1 MIAFRAGEDGEAVLE
16 KIGKY
21 EIRREIGRGAMGV
34 VYEGFDPVIGRRVA
48 IKVLRTEVFAPDQLP
63 DLLERFK
70 REAQSAGRLSHPHIV
85 TIHDYGE
92 EAGTP
97 YIVME
102 YMAGQE
108 LARQLER
115 GSRFT
120 LDGVVRVMTAL
131 LGALAHAH
139 ENGVVHRDLKPSNIF
154 VLEDGSL
161 KVVDFGIARVEASE
175 LTDTGTMLGTPA
187 YMSPEQFLTLPVDAR
202 SDLYSSG
209 VILYQLLTGD
219 KPFTG
224 SVTAIMQKVLHQ
236 EPIEP
241 SMLNPTLAKHWD
253 AVVARAMAKKPEARY
268 QSARQFLEAV
278 KAAHAAERGEPVA
291 SPASVAVPQAGR
303 EDERTIP
310 VRQGPDPDAT
320 VPTLPKTEISGAAAA
335 PRSRKGLALA
345 AALIA
350 LLGLGAGIVYLRN
363 DAERAS
369 IERARQEAERRA
381 ADAEERARKEAE
393 RADGEALARAKTEAA
408 RSEDRRREAEAA
420 KARSLKEAE
429 AKAEAA
435 RREEA
440 LRREVEAKAEAARK
454 EESLR
459 REAEAAAAR
468 AAELARREAGEKARL
483 AALRADEA
491 KRRAALEKKEAED
504 KARAEA
510 AKKDAARKAEEA
522 RKAEKARAE
531 QALRDKYKAGTT
543 LGDCADCPPMVVI
556 AAGEFTMGSPASETG
571 RFDNEGPQRAV
582 RISRPF
588 ALGRS
593 EVTFAEF
600 QRFAQDTGYK
610 TEAERDVGR
619 PGCFAFNFADR
630 TATKNDWRPGKSWR
644 DPGFEQT
651 TDRDPAVCVSWNDA
665 KAYLRWLSGK
675 TGKAYRLPTEAE
687 WEYAARA
694 GTKTSRPWGDD
705 PAQACAYANV
715 ADQSTYRTGVGPG
728 SKTWSRSNRH
738 ECNDGRYLTAPAG
751 SYKANGFGL
760 YDMLGNAWEWTEDC
774 WNAGYQGAPS
784 DGSAW
789 LAGDCS
795 RRVLRGSGWSSEP
808 RLARSATRDR
818 ESSGFRRSTVGF
830 RIARTLE

>member
-1 MIAFRAGEDGEAVLE
+1 MLE
-16 KIGKY
+16 KISKY

-34 VYEGFDPVIGRRVA
+34 VYEGFDPVIGRHVA
-48 IKVLRTEVFAPDQLP
+48 IKVLRTEVFAPSQLP
-63 DLLERFK
+63 DLLARFK

-108 LARQLER
+108 LARALER

-139 ENGVVHRDLKPSNIF
+139 ERGVVHRDLKPSNIF

-202 SDLYSSG
+202 SDIYSSG

-236 EPIEP
+236 APIEP
-241 SMLNPTLAKHWD
+241 SMLNPTLSKHWD
-253 AVVARAMAKKPEARY
+253 AMVARAMAKKPEARY
-268 QSARQFLEAV
+268 QSARQFLDAV
-278 KAAHAAERGEPVA
+278 EAAHAAERGEPVA
-291 SPASVAVPQAGR
+291 SAARAAAPQVGR

-310 VRQGPDPDAT
+310 VRREPDPDPT
-320 VPTLPKTEISGAAAA
+320 VPSLPKIEVNRAGAA
-335 PRSRKGLALA
+335 PRSRKGLAVA
-345 AALIA
+345 AGLIA
-350 LLGLGAGIVYLRN
+350 LLGLGAGVVYLRN

-369 IERARQEAERRA
+369 IERARHEAERRA
-381 ADAEERARKEAE
+381 ADAEERAKKESA
-393 RADGEALARAKTEAA
+393 RADQEATARAKTEAA
-408 RSEDRRREAEAA
+408 RSEDQRREAEAA
-420 KARSLKEAE
+420 NARARKEAE
-429 AKAEAA
+429 RAKQEAEARAKAEAD
-435 RREEA
+435 RRGEE
-440 LRREVEAKAEAARK
+440 
-454 EESLR
+454 LR
-459 REAEAAAAR
+459 READAAKAR
-468 AAELARREAGEKARL
+468 AAEIARKEAEEKTRL
-483 AALRADEA
+483 AALQADEA
-491 KRRAALEKKEAED
+491 KRKAAAAALLADEARRKAASSALAKKEAD
-504 KARAEA
+504 DRAN
-510 AKKDAARKAEEA
+510 DAARKADAAKKAEAA

-531 QALRDKYKAGTT
+531 QALRDKYKAGTI
-543 LGDCADCPPMVVI
+543 LSDCPDCPQLVVI
-556 AAGEFTMGSPASETG
+556 AAGEFTMGSPASEAG
-571 RFDNEGPQRAV
+571 RFDHEGPQRAV
-582 RISRPF
+582 RIARPF

-600 QRFAQDTGYK
+600 QRFAQEAGYR
-610 TEAERDVGR
+610 TEAERNVGR
-619 PGCFAFNFADR
+619 PGCFAFNFSDR
-630 TATKNDWRPGKSWR
+630 TATKNDWQPGKSWR

-651 TDRDPAVCVSWNDA
+651 TERDPVVCVSWNDA

-675 TGKAYRLPTEAE
+675 TGKTYRLPTEAE

-694 GTKTSRPWGDD
+694 GTKTARHWGDD
-705 PAQACAYANV
+705 PAQACAWANV
-715 ADQSTYRTGVGPG
+715 ADQSTYRTGVGSG
-728 SKTWSRSNRH
+728 SKTWARSNRH
-738 ECNDGRYLTAPAG
+738 DCNDGRYLTAPAG
-751 SYKANGFGL
+751 SYKANAFGL
-760 YDMLGNAWEWTEDC
+760 YDMLGNAGEWTEDC
-774 WNAGYQGAPS
+774 WNAGYQGAPA

-789 LAGDCS
+789 LTGDCS
-795 RRVLRGSGWSSEP
+795 RRVLRGSSWGSEP

-818 ESSGFRRSTVGF
+818 ESSDFRRPTVGF

>member
-21 EIRREIGRGAMGV
+21 EIRLEIGRGAMGV
-34 VYEGFDPVIGRRVA
+34 VYEGFDPVISRRVA
-48 IKVLRTEVFAPDQLP
+48 IKVLRTEVFAPSQLP
-63 DLLERFK
+63 DLLARFK

-92 EAGTP
+92 EQGTP

-120 LDGVVRVMTAL
+120 LDGVVRIMTAL

-139 ENGVVHRDLKPSNIF
+139 EHGVVHRDLKPSNIF

-241 SMLNPTLAKHWD
+241 SMLNPTLSKHWD

-278 KAAHAAERGEPVA
+278 KAAHATNRGE
-291 SPASVAVPQAGR
+291 SPAAATSTAAPQGGR

-310 VRQGPDPDAT
+310 VRREPDPDPT
-320 VPTLPKTEISGAAAA
+320 VPSLPKIKVSGAGAAQRA
-335 PRSRKGLALA
+335 RKRLAVA
-345 AALIA
+345 AGLIA
-350 LLGLGAGIVYLRN
+350 LLGVGAGFVYLRN

-369 IERARQEAERRA
+369 IEHARQEAERRA
-381 ADAEERARKEAE
+381 ADAEERAKKESE
-393 RADGEALARAKTEAA
+393 RADQEATARAKTEAA

-420 KARSLKEAE
+420 KARALKEAE

-435 RREEA
+435 R
-440 LRREVEAKAEAARK
+440 K
-454 EESLR
+454 EEHLR

-468 AAELARREAGEKARL
+468 AAELARKEAEEKTKL

-491 KRRAALEKKEAED
+491 KRKAALAKAED
-504 KARAEA
+504 HARAEA
-510 AKKDAARKAEEA
+510 AKKDAAKKAEDA
-522 RKAEKARAE
+522 RKAERERAE
-531 QALRDKYKAGTT
+531 QAVRDKYKAGTT
-543 LGDCADCPPMVVI
+543 LSDCADCPKLVVI
-556 AAGEFTMGSPASETG
+556 AAGEFTMGSPATEAG
-571 RFDNEGPQRAV
+571 RFDHEGPQRAV
-582 RISRPF
+582 RIARPF

-593 EVTFAEF
+593 EITYADF
-600 QRFAQDTGYK
+600 QRFAQEAGYR

-619 PGCFAFNFADR
+619 PGCFAFNFSDR
-630 TATKNDWRPGKSWR
+630 AATKNQWQPGKSWR
-644 DPGFEQT
+644 NPGFEQT
-651 TDRDPAVCVSWNDA
+651 TERDPVVCMSWNDA
-665 KAYLRWLSGK
+665 KAYVRWLSGK

-694 GTKTSRPWGDD
+694 GTKTARPWGDD
-705 PAQACAYANV
+705 PGQACAYANV
-715 ADQSTYRTGVGPG
+715 ADQSTYKTSVGRG
-728 SKTWSRSNRH
+728 SKTWSRLNRH

-760 YDMLGNAWEWTEDC
+760 YDMLGNVGEWTEDC
-774 WNAGYQGAPS
+774 WNAGYKGAPA

-789 LAGDCS
+789 LTGDCS
-795 RRVLRGSGWSSEP
+795 RHVFRGSSWSSEP

-818 ESSGFRRSTVGF
+818 EVSEFRRPTLGF
-830 RIARTLE
+830 RIARTLD